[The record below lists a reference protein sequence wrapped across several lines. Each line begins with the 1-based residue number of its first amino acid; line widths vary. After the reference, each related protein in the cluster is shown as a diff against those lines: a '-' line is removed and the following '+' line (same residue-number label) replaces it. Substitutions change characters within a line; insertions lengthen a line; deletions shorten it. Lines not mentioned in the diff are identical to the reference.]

1 MSAVRRLAMRT
12 CVALLCVGG
21 LLVVLQLAD
30 IAATAGRLSRAN
42 VVVWLLHGAAN
53 AVSLGTAGLFTPPNP
68 TLAVTINSGT
78 SALSWL
84 AIITVLV
91 ALVRAATPA
100 DDPAHDDVDNDGAAQ
115 RHRLPRASRILF
127 TVVAVA
133 ATLETAGFASTYEL
147 YSRHYVYS
155 DNANVDG
162 HKIEINAPA
171 TGAVTGWSIGDGS
184 TLQTNQIVGRIRSL
198 GSGAQPER
206 PIKAPGRGTVAANDV
221 VNGTYVQAGT
231 NLADAYDPDG
241 IYVTARVKDT
251 DISAVHPGAQV
262 DIHVDAF
269 PHAPVTGIV
278 SVVEDSS
285 AGNFTIYPPA
295 GIADP
300 SNPQRVDQYIP
311 VKISLTYTGGVR
323 LVPGMDVEVHIH
335 RE

>member
-1 MSAVRRLAMRT
+1 MGAARRLAIRT
-12 CVALLCVGG
+12 CVALLGIGG
-21 LLVVLQLAD
+21 LLIVLQLAD
-30 IAATAGRLSRAN
+30 LAATACGLSRAN

-68 TLAVTINSGT
+68 ALAVTINSGT

-84 AIITVLV
+84 AITTVLV

-100 DDPAHDDVDNDGAAQ
+100 DDPAPDDLEK

-127 TVVAVA
+127 TVVAIA
-133 ATLETAGFASTYEL
+133 ATLETAGFVSTYQL

-162 HKIEINAPA
+162 KKIEINAPA

-206 PIKAPGRGTVAANDV
+206 PIKAPDSGTVAANDV
-221 VNGTYVQAGT
+221 VNGTYVKAGT
-231 NLADAYDPDG
+231 NLADAYDPNA

-335 RE
+335 KE